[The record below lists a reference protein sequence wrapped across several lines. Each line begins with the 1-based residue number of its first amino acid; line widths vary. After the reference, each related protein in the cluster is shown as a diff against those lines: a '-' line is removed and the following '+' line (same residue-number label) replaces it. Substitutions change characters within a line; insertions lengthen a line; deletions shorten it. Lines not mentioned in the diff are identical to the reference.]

1 MERWSAGALRG
12 YEKRGGNAFP
22 ARYGETVINMN

>member
-1 MERWSAGALRG
+1 MVGRPCGG
-12 YEKRGGNAFP
+12 YEKRAGNAFP